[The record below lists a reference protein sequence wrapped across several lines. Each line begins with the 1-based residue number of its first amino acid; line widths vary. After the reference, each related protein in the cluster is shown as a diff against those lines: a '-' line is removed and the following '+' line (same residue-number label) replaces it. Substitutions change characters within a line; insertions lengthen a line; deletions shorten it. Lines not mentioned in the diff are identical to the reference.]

1 MFVRC
6 PTPLLYPCTLP
17 TAPVSRNFGLRS
29 SYEIDILD
37 TCTDQRPRNKKTFEV
52 APLSPPPPRAPIN
65 FQTNHSIIARPET
78 CHRVILSSAATV
90 ITTVLCSKQMSIR
103 LLSQSVGKLLSKKFA
118 RPSTVPFQRFSM
130 VHVPFRHQLNRV
142 NDLVQRR
149 PVLTSI
155 VVTGVKAWAADLMIQ
170 KLVEKRETVDLKRS
184 ALFASFGSA
193 YQGCIQYWIYNI
205 LFEKRL
211 FPGKSPQMILM
222 KIAATNLIV
231 DPVIFFP
238 IFYTMREAMNTER
251 LLDVNLPNCF
261 STSMAKY
268 RDNCRTDLINSWMI
282 WVPAHCVT
290 YTVVPVHL
298 RMPWIA
304 VVSFGYVCVLSFTRG
319 EAGK

>member
-1 MFVRC
+1 
-6 PTPLLYPCTLP
+6 
-17 TAPVSRNFGLRS
+17 
-29 SYEIDILD
+29 
-37 TCTDQRPRNKKTFEV
+37 
-52 APLSPPPPRAPIN
+52 
-65 FQTNHSIIARPET
+65 
-78 CHRVILSSAATV
+78 
-90 ITTVLCSKQMSIR
+90 MSIR

-118 RPSTVPFQRFSM
+118 RPSTVPFQRFSSM

-251 LLDVNLPNCF
+251 LLDVNLPHCF

-268 RDNCRTDLINSWMI
+268 RDNCVSDLINSWMI

>member
-1 MFVRC
+1 MPYPSVV
-6 PTPLLYPCTLP
+6 PLYPTYRSCFKEFRPPIFLRNRYPWYLYRPKTQEQKDFRSGPTLSHW
-17 TAPVSRNFGLRS
+17 A
-29 SYEIDILD
+29 
-37 TCTDQRPRNKKTFEV
+37 
-52 APLSPPPPRAPIN
+52 PPRCR
-65 FQTNHSIIARPET
+65 SISKPTIQSLPDR

-118 RPSTVPFQRFSM
+118 RPSTVPFQRFSSM

-268 RDNCRTDLINSWMI
+268 RDNCVSDLINSWMI

>member
-1 MFVRC
+1 MIKESNSKIENTVRG
-6 PTPLLYPCTLP
+6 PRSERPPDPGKHVQYPSSQSWNQFL
-17 TAPVSRNFGLRS
+17 SRLIGLF
-29 SYEIDILD
+29 YHQPQIL
-37 TCTDQRPRNKKTFEV
+37 KEY
-52 APLSPPPPRAPIN
+52 
-65 FQTNHSIIARPET
+65 
-78 CHRVILSSAATV
+78 
-90 ITTVLCSKQMSIR
+90 CSKQMSIR

-118 RPSTVPFQRFSM
+118 ARPGAVPVQTFSSM
-130 VHVPFRHQLNRV
+130 VHVPFRHQLNRI

-251 LLDVNLPNCF
+251 LLDVDLMNCF

-268 RDNCRTDLINSWMI
+268 RDNCKTDLINSWLI

-290 YTVVPVHL
+290 YAVVPVHL